1 MSRFI
6 FFACLMA
13 FVVPAQVS
21 ADTAIGKFKIGG
33 GAGVTPNFGPAAHV
47 GFAVPRFNYE
57 DFFAFVEGTFEQ
69 YSTSTK
75 TPAGFDF
82 ETGELAYDETK
93 FTTRFIGVNA
103 LGVYSLGQWY
113 LFGGVGLVRWSGGVD
128 LGFGESISVSTSG
141 IKLNITAGAGMSF
154 TELLFAEVRWGHQGA
169 DLVVTAGVN
178 IH

>member
-69 YSTSTK
+69 YTESAFGIEATV
-75 TPAGFDF
+75 
-82 ETGELAYDETK
+82 
-93 FTTRFIGVNA
+93 RFIGVNA
-103 LGVYSLGQWY
+103 LGLYSYDKFYFFGGAGLARVSGKISLGI
-113 LFGGVGLVRWSGGVD
+113 
-128 LGFGESISVSTSG
+128 FGEGDDISGSE
-141 IKLNITAGAGMSF
+141 IKFNITGGAGMNI
-154 TELLFAEVRWGHQGA
+154 TELLFTEVRWSHQGA
-169 DLVVTAGVN
+169 DLVVTVGVK
-178 IH
+178 IQ